1 LARYRDQRPL
11 LADLTV
17 LHLAPRENLTTI
29 FTLGR
34 CDFSLSAARV
44 ASGFTFFRTMTL
56 EFRTMTLES

>member
-34 CDFSLSAARV
+34 CDFSLFRRKGRV
-44 ASGFTFFRTMTL
+44 GFHL
-56 EFRTMTLES
+56 LPDDDA